1 MAAAAVANEAAA
13 APTAMGQTRVDQA
26 QKMAS
31 VQVGKFDQIN
41 FLKVPRFHKD
51 DLHLFHK
58 GRPCRTS
65 IEVGQITVGGRAGRR
80 NG

>member
-41 FLKVPRFHKD
+41 F
-51 DLHLFHK
+51 
-58 GRPCRTS
+58 
-65 IEVGQITVGGRAGRR
+65 
-80 NG
+80 